1 MESSNRNTSDATSK
15 RPSELTAAAIVLGII
30 LSVMMGAANVY
41 LGLRVG
47 MTVSASIPAAVV
59 AMGVF
64 RFLLRRHS
72 LLESNLVQT
81 AASAG
86 ESLAAGI
93 IFTMPAMILVGVWTN
108 FHYWTTTFVA
118 LAGGILGVLFMI
130 PMRRVFV
137 VDNEEL
143 QYPEGLA
150 CAEVLR
156 TGAVEGDANG
166 TQQDS
171 GAGLVIIGTVV
182 GGLFKIFESL
192 LGLLNRSVEWATEKA
207 GGVFFVGADISPALI
222 AVGYIVGLS
231 IAVQIFVGGA
241 IGWLVAI
248 PILTLGKEIGEEP
261 AIAAR
266 NIWSTQVRYIGV
278 GTMIVGGIAS
288 IWRVR
293 GGLISAVQEIAA
305 LTNVDSRDG
314 KVPPTEKNIDSITI
328 LVVTILC
335 VTAITGLYYILLDRS
350 IGLTVIT
357 TVAMLVMSFFFAAV
371 ASYIVGLVGNSNSP
385 VSGMTITAV
394 LATGAFIYLFGFAGT
409 SAIVATLG
417 VAGIVCCVA
426 CTAGDVCNDL
436 KTGHLVG
443 ASPRN
448 QQIMQ
453 IIGVLVAA
461 FVMAPVLTV
470 LHVGSIN
477 RGTGGIGGEELNAP
491 QAALFASLVD
501 GFFGDGQLPKNM
513 VAWGIGIGVLLLF
526 IDWILQSYRSRFR
539 LHVMPVAVGIYLP
552 FGLSTPILLGG
563 IVRRLADW
571 RSGCFNLASARG
583 GVLFASGIIAGE
595 SLIGVLLG
603 IYFYLELKELAVGS
617 ALLGALSIPASQ
629 HAFVLQ
635 VVSFLA
641 LLGVGLSVYMV
652 AAGKRR

>member
-1 MESSNRNTSDATSK
+1 MENSNRNTSQESSK
-15 RPSELTAAAIVLGII
+15 RPSELTVSAVVLGVL
-30 LSVMMGAANVY
+30 LSVVMGAANVY

-64 RFLLRRHS
+64 RLLRRPS

-93 IFTMPAMILVGVWTN
+93 IFTMPAMILAGVWTD
-108 FHYWTTTFVA
+108 FHFWTTTLVA
-118 LAGGILGVLFMI
+118 LAGGILGVLLMI

-143 QYPEGLA
+143 RYPEGLA

-156 TGAVEGDANG
+156 TGATEVNDDG

-171 GAGLVIIGTVV
+171 GAGLVLIGTVV
-182 GGLFKIFESL
+182 GGIFKISESL
-192 LGLLNRSVEWATEKA
+192 VGLLNRSVEWATAKA
-207 GGVFFVGADISPALI
+207 GGVFYVGADISPALI

-241 IGWLVAI
+241 IGWLIAI
-248 PILTLGKEIGEEP
+248 PILSLGIELAEEP
-261 AIAAR
+261 ASAAWS
-266 NIWSTQVRYIGV
+266 IWSTQVRYIGV
-278 GTMIVGGIAS
+278 GTMIVGGVAS

-293 GGLISAVQEIAA
+293 GGLVSAVQEMIAI
-305 LTNVDSRDG
+305 TNVGRGRDD
-314 KVPPTEKNIDSITI
+314 VQLTEKNIGGTTI
-328 LVVTILC
+328 VLVTFLC
-335 VTAITGLYYILLDRS
+335 VAAIAGLYYVLLDRA
-350 IGLTVIT
+350 IGLTMIT

-394 LATGAFIYLFGFAGT
+394 LATGALVYLFGFIGT
-409 SAIVATLG
+409 SAIIATLG

-448 QQIMQ
+448 QQVLQIM
-453 IIGVLVAA
+453 GVLVAA

-470 LHVGSIN
+470 LHVGSIK

-491 QAALFASLVD
+491 KAALFASLVD

-526 IDWILQSYRSRFR
+526 IDWILQTYRSRFR

-563 IVRRLADW
+563 IVRALVDW
-571 RSGCFNLASARG
+571 RSGYSDKSGAPG

-603 IYFYLELKELAVGS
+603 LYFYLELKEIAGGTAV
-617 ALLGALSIPASQ
+617 LGALGIPAGQ
-629 HAFVLQ
+629 HAMALQ
-635 VVSFLA
+635 TVSFLA
-641 LLGVGLSVYMV
+641 LLGVGILIYMIG
-652 AAGKRR
+652 ARKRR